1 MKAVVYGWHRCLFAT
16 SAFST
21 SSKHLKPHKSLTQF
35 ASNIPPQVPTCYE
48 HSIIPLS
55 GGNTHLA
62 RKTQYLLK
70 FKTHSQIMNRQ
81 IESAGSYLQSVKSSV
96 FGWVFPCSCGCGVT
110 MELGIYCH
118 LADVFLPRR
127 LGAVWVQRF
136 YSRLSRTPPLK
147 RCTSCFSPNQEI
159 NKSVVWF
166 N

>member
-1 MKAVVYGWHRCLFAT
+1 MVDTAACLPHRR
-16 SAFST
+16 SQPVQST
-21 SSKHLKPHKSLTQF
+21 WNHTNRWPSLQAIF
-35 ASNIPPQVPTCYE
+35 PPQVPTCYE

-70 FKTHSQIMNRQ
+70 FKTLSQIMNRQ

-127 LGAVWVQRF
+127 LGSVWAQRF

-147 RCTSCFSPNQEI
+147 CCTSCFSPNQEI